1 MKSFFSLHNRAF
13 NNALATATFVAIFV
27 DVIIF
32 LVIMPETLKA
42 LGIIVG
48 LTLAV
53 IAIVTPLIVIVD
65 IKNWRQDHKNDALF
79 QAVKEDHYGNA
90 RLLLRLGADPNAR
103 IAKPYE
109 NWDPE
114 RTWMDQFEFTLD
126 VVKSS
131 RMKRLLNEYGAM
143 YRTTSEKKP

>member
-1 MKSFFSLHNRAF
+1 MKIFFSLRNRAF

-32 LVIMPETLKA
+32 LVVMPETLKA

-53 IAIVTPLIVIVD
+53 IAIVTPLIVIID

-79 QAVKEDHYGNA
+79 QAVKDDNYGNA

-114 RTWMDQFEFTLD
+114 KSWMDQFEFTLD

-131 RMKRLLNEYGAM
+131 RMKRLLNEHGAI
-143 YRTTSEKKP
+143 YRTTKEP

>member
-1 MKSFFSLHNRAF
+1 MKSYFSLRNRAF
-13 NNALATATFVAIFV
+13 NDALATAFFVAVFV

-32 LVIMPETLKA
+32 LIMIPENYKT
-42 LGIIVG
+42 IWIVVG
-48 LTLAV
+48 MTIAI

-79 QAVKEDHYGNA
+79 KAVKEDHYGNA

-143 YRTTSEKKP
+143 YRTTKEP